1 MPHQHQAPAAAVRQ
15 RCRGRALCAP
25 LGWHCQQQPPQH
37 LAVLQLLPD
46 LLGSREAHSVHP
58 AAAAVDSNNLSEN
71 LCEAGLEISSPA
83 GRWAAL
89 LTQLD
94 RSLELARDLA
104 AASESEEATEVART
118 VQQRLAD
125 LSEVVGRLVPQPQ
138 PSSVTSLYG
147 KVYQLKKS

>member
-1 MPHQHQAPAAAVRQ
+1 MYFDRLFV
-15 RCRGRALCAP
+15 
-25 LGWHCQQQPPQH
+25 
-37 LAVLQLLPD
+37 VLQAAGEKL
-46 LLGSREAHSVHP
+46 EAEQNP